1 MKNYNNVK
9 EWNDESIARGIA
21 DGSIKAYREFTDR
34 FGSLIYN
41 HCLESAE
48 CEQEATDL
56 LNEILI
62 KMVIVIGRYDPAKAA
77 LSTWVIKITENFLR
91 SHYRRKK
98 TDDTIVL
105 IWPTYVFDLNPEFAS
120 DDGDYS
126 DFENDII
133 AEEPEVDP
141 KIAALEKAM
150 EGLSERDREILLFR
164 AEGMGY
170 DEICGILGIK
180 MNTAMTAW
188 SRATKR
194 VRERFA
200 AGCLDTPGLS

>member
-1 MKNYNNVK
+1 MKKINDVK
-9 EWNDESIARGIA
+9 EWNDETIARGIA

-77 LSTWVIKITENFLR
+77 LSTWVIKITENFLI

-105 IWPTYVFDLNPEFAS
+105 IWPTYVFDLNPEFAT

-126 DFENDII
+126 DLDDEMIS
-133 AEEPEVDP
+133 EEPEADP

-150 EGLSERDREILLFR
+150 EGLSERDRKILQYR

-170 DEICGILGIK
+170 DEICEYLDIK

-194 VRERFA
+194 VRERMSEHD
-200 AGCLDTPGLS
+200 GRI